1 MEVEGSLSEIL
12 GGLGAAW
19 WSLGRI
25 LGDLEGVSGGGARAA
40 SPRLTLLRG
49 CCEDAARMLRGSD
62 VRARQGLGPT
72 GRGSTI
78 LKKDH
83 NIKGTEAYAGPANF

>member
-25 LGDLEGVSGGGARAA
+25 LGDLEGVSGEGARAA

-49 CCEDAARMLRGSD
+49 CCEDAAW
-62 VRARQGLGPT
+62 
-72 GRGSTI
+72 
-78 LKKDH
+78 K
-83 NIKGTEAYAGPANF
+83 